1 MPPLASPKHRAPAQ
15 GQCQPGAQPHSCH
28 HAAFCI
34 HREPTGHQTCFQRR
48 DKALRARTTRRPR
61 TPGDT
66 NHPHLLQPCPP
77 HGIAALLKWAAAP
90 LSLQIPPPRPPRG
103 GERLHPAQG
112 WAWEGAVF
120 LQPPGELPCWLLYS
134 EPGAA
139 PIPLTSQ
146 STHLHPRPEPASQ
159 TSTHHVLLAPRARHG
174 GVRRLTEAGEWG
186 WSLKLAAQR
195 LHLPVAGEQ
204 PPDVSL
210 PGPRS
215 SLGSCGM
222 NEALCS
228 SAAGRGTQG
237 SSSGGVSQAAAAA
250 RCSLSPSKATG
261 SFGEEACPQ
270 PPEPWRSWD
279 SQVPPQAL
287 TVPPG
292 QEP

>member
-1 MPPLASPKHRAPAQ
+1 MLAPPDAPE
-15 GQCQPGAQPHSCH
+15 HL
-28 HAAFCI
+28 
-34 HREPTGHQTCFQRR
+34 E
-48 DKALRARTTRRPR
+48 
-61 TPGDT
+61 TPIT
-66 NHPHLLQPCPP
+66 PILLQSCPP
-77 HGIAALLKWAAAP
+77 HGIPALLKWAAAP
-90 LSLQIPPPRPPRG
+90 LSLQISPRTEVG
-103 GERLHPAQG
+103 SGCTL
-112 WAWEGAVF
+112 F
-120 LQPPGELPCWLLYS
+120 LQPPGELPCWLPYS

-174 GVRRLTEAGEWG
+174 GVRRLTEAGQWG

-215 SLGSCGM
+215 SLRSCGM

-261 SFGEEACPQ
+261 SFGEEARPNHQ
-270 PPEPWRSWD
+270 SRGAAGTPRSL
-279 SQVPPQAL
+279 PKL
-287 TVPPG
+287 
-292 QEP
+292 